1 MYTKKNLF
9 KKIKLG
15 SKFLNIVQNFWT
27 LYKIFEQFTKKM
39 DGILFLYKNFEQC
52 TKILNNVQKFWTKF
66 YFRSKKMN
74 EILFLSKKS
83 ERNFYEKTEPNFHLC
98 EKNGQ
103 FFLKTDQ
110 IISQIWTN

>member
-1 MYTKKNLF
+1 MYTKKSVQKNQTWVEIF
-9 KKIKLG
+9 EHCT
-15 SKFLNIVQNFWT
+15 KFLNIVWNFCP
-27 LYKIFEQFTKKM
+27 FVKKM
-39 DGILFLYKNFEQC
+39 DEILFLYKNFEQC

-74 EILFLSKKS
+74 EILFLSKKC

-103 FFLKTDQ
+103 FF
-110 IISQIWTN
+110 

>member
-1 MYTKKNLF
+1 M
-9 KKIKLG
+9 
-15 SKFLNIVQNFWT
+15 
-27 LYKIFEQFTKKM
+27 
-39 DGILFLYKNFEQC
+39 YKNFEQC
-52 TKILNNVQKFWTKF
+52 SKILNKILFSF
-66 YFRSKKMN
+66 KKMN

-110 IISQIWTN
+110 IISQIYGSSEVPLFEFVQKK

>member
-1 MYTKKNLF
+1 
-9 KKIKLG
+9 
-15 SKFLNIVQNFWT
+15 
-27 LYKIFEQFTKKM
+27 
-39 DGILFLYKNFEQC
+39 
-52 TKILNNVQKFWTKF
+52 
-66 YFRSKKMN
+66 MN

-110 IISQIWTN
+110 IISQI